1 MKKIAMILHTN
12 GIQYDDRI
20 RKEILTTIKL
30 FPEINFKIFAIISG
44 NPLIAEKGVSDYGV
58 DYEIVLLKSR
68 LKYRPGTK
76 TYIKAYDFY
85 KTLKPRL
92 KEFDALWCA
101 DFNVCCFILFDKH
114 PIIWDM
120 HELPTMFL
128 SSMYMKL
135 LLKYMMKR
143 CKVIIHANAER
154 LNYLKRINAIS
165 NVENQYIVQNYPNFN
180 EEGQIDSVYLD
191 FIKWKGNIDCVYL
204 QGANGI
210 SRCDKESVE
219 AIMSIDNLKAVI
231 VGNFDKELKERLQL
245 LYGEAFNQKIFF
257 TGMVPQQLTPN
268 YMKKC
273 KLSLVLYK
281 NTCANNFF
289 CEPNRMYQ
297 AIMNGCPVVV
307 GNNPPMKN
315 LVEKYNFGVVLDN
328 DGSDVKSIIGGLK
341 NVLNNYS
348 FYYDS
353 VSKNKDMIS
362 WNQQEAVFNAII
374 NKIFKNI

>member
-1 MKKIAMILHTN
+1 MKRIAMILRTN
-12 GIQYDDRI
+12 GLLYDDRI
-20 RKEILTTIKL
+20 RKEILTVKRLYPNIE
-30 FPEINFKIFAIISG
+30 FAIFAIIDSKH
-44 NPLIAEKGVSDYGV
+44 AESEKGITDYGV
-58 DYEIVLLKSR
+58 EYEIPLIKSR
-68 LKYRPGTK
+68 MKYKPGTHSLER
-76 TYIKAYDFY
+76 AWEFY
-85 KTLKPRL
+85 REVNKKLTK
-92 KEFDALWCA
+92 FDAIWCA
-101 DFNVCCFILFDKH
+101 DFEVFFFILLSKKA
-114 PIIWDM
+114 IIWDM
-120 HELPTMFL
+120 HELPMMFL
-128 SSMYMKL
+128 SSTLKKL
-135 LLKYMMKR
+135 LLRYMMKR
-143 CKVIIHANAER
+143 CKIIIHANAAR
-154 LNYLKRINAIS
+154 LNYLKRINATS
-165 NVENQYIVQNYPNFN
+165 NVKNQYVIQNYPNFN

-191 FIKWKGNIDCVYL
+191 FIKWKGNIDCIYL

-268 YMKKC
+268 YIKKC

-281 NTCANNFF
+281 NTCANNFY